1 MAEINI
7 NEKKVLD
14 NFKEVLSAGNS
25 NTQDIEQFIKIMEL
39 PDEDFDRM
47 YPIMK
52 ERMEGI
58 YNNPA
63 YEKEILD
70 NLKMEIMRD
79 PNFNIEEQA
88 AAAREFIKT
97 IEEEEFSQ
105 NKKDFL
111 KFVLENAVLKFIE
124 IYNNPREKINV
135 KIEKIDPNA
144 SIPTYAHPLDAG
156 ADIKALEETIID
168 AGETKI
174 VRTGIKVSVPRG
186 YEIQIRARSGLSA
199 KTGLRLANS
208 IGTID
213 SGYLGE
219 VGVILHNTSSESYI
233 INAGDKI
240 AQMTIAPTPMII
252 WEETTI
258 TDETDRGEGGFG
270 STDA

>member
-7 NEKKVLD
+7 NEKKILD
-14 NFKEVLSAGNS
+14 DFREALSAGNS
-25 NTQDIEQFIKIMEL
+25 NAQHVEQLIKIMEL
-39 PDEDFDRM
+39 PDEDFNRM
-47 YPIMK
+47 YPIVK
-52 ERMEGI
+52 ERMKTV
-58 YNNPA
+58 YDNPA

-70 NLKMEIMRD
+70 SLRMDMMRD
-79 PNFNIEEQA
+79 PNFNMEKEVTA
-88 AAAREFIKT
+88 VREFIKT

-111 KFVLENAVLKFIE
+111 KFILENAVLKFIE

-144 SIPTYAHPLDAG
+144 SIPTYAHPLDTG
-156 ADIKALEETIID
+156 ADIKALEETIIG

-174 VRTGIKVSVPRG
+174 VRTGIKVSVPKG

-208 IGTID
+208 VGTID

-219 VGVILHNTSSESYI
+219 VGVILHNTSSESYT

-240 AQMTIAPTPMII
+240 AQMTIAPIPMII

>member
-58 YNNPA
+58 YNNSA

-70 NLKMEIMRD
+70 NLKIEMMRD

-88 AAAREFIKT
+88 TAAREFIKT

-111 KFVLENAVLKFIE
+111 KFILENAVLKFIE
-124 IYNNPREKINV
+124 IYI
-135 KIEKIDPNA
+135 
-144 SIPTYAHPLDAG
+144 H
-156 ADIKALEETIID
+156 
-168 AGETKI
+168 
-174 VRTGIKVSVPRG
+174 
-186 YEIQIRARSGLSA
+186 
-199 KTGLRLANS
+199 
-208 IGTID
+208 
-213 SGYLGE
+213 
-219 VGVILHNTSSESYI
+219 
-233 INAGDKI
+233 
-240 AQMTIAPTPMII
+240 
-252 WEETTI
+252 
-258 TDETDRGEGGFG
+258 
-270 STDA
+270 

>member
-7 NEKKVLD
+7 DEKKVLD

-70 NLKMEIMRD
+70 NLKIEMMRD

-88 AAAREFIKT
+88 TAAREFIKT

-105 NKKDFL
+105 SKKDFL
-111 KFVLENAVLKFIE
+111 KFILENAVLKFIE

-156 ADIKALEETIID
+156 ADISSCETVTI
-168 AGETKI
+168 APGETKI
-174 VRTGIKVSVPRG
+174 IKTGLKVDIPRG
-186 YEIQIRARSGLSA
+186 YALLIYPRSGLSA
-199 KTGLRLANS
+199 KSKIRISNS
-208 IGTID
+208 
-213 SGYLGE
+213 
-219 VGVILHNTSSESYI
+219 VGVIDSLYHKEIGVIVDNIGTEEYT
-233 INAGDKI
+233 INAGDRI
-240 AQMTIAPTPMII
+240 AQFILIQTPYIVFNEDKI
-252 WEETTI
+252 EDNE
-258 TDETDRGEGGFG
+258 RGGFG
-270 STDA
+270 STGI